1 MIKGRGLLAQALYK
15 IDRNDFS
22 FYVNGISNSV
32 MADIPENNFEVL
44 ELTEMAKD
52 IGDKLLIYF
61 STIQVNATENY
72 SRPYVQH
79 KIKME
84 RLVSNS
90 FSNYVIIRTSNLVGN
105 NPWNTNTLFNFLYY
119 SLHAQTGI
127 SVIESAIR
135 NVLDVDH
142 FIQLLDY
149 YLEHFTPKNT
159 TRNIVNPVSFN
170 MAEIVREF
178 ENVFSLKFKKNN
190 SSVSI
195 AYFEAPCEFSLSL
208 MQSCKIS
215 LDSYLTKLIEK
226 YYSPILKSE
235 SNN

>member
-15 IDRNDFS
+15 IDRDDFA

-84 RLVSNS
+84 RLISNS
-90 FSNYVIIRTSNLVGN
+90 FSNYIIIRTSNLVGN
-105 NPWNTNTLFNFLYY
+105 NSWNTNTLFNFLYH
-119 SLHAQTGI
+119 SLQAQSEI

-149 YLEHFTPKNT
+149 YLEHFTEKNT

-178 ENVFSLKFKKNN
+178 ENVFSLKFKKTN
-190 SSVSI
+190 SPVSI

-208 MQSCKIS
+208 MQSCNIS
-215 LDSYLTKLIEK
+215 LDNYLHNVIAK
-226 YYSPILKSE
+226 YYPPILKSE